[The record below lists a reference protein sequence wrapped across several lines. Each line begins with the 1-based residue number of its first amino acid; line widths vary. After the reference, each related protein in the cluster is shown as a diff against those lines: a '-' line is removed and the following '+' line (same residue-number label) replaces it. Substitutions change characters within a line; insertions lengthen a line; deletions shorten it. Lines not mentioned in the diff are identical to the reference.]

1 MLQAGRGAGA
11 AALAAAAVLAGCGG
25 ADQPAYCQDRDDVE
39 QAISDLGD
47 VDVSA
52 DGVRA
57 LTDQLEQ
64 VRAEANALVRSTQ
77 DEFGDQAAA
86 LRSAVGALGPAAQ
99 EAAADPS
106 AQTADVVAE
115 RARAVQD
122 AFTTLSDDLA
132 SIC

>member
-86 LRSAVGALGPAAQ
+86 LRSAVGALGPAVQ